1 MAGYLS
7 ARSASIEHH
16 LRRQPAA
23 RAGRP
28 ETGSTSA
35 LIFVVPVSAH
45 LQART
50 GLLAVCGGA
59 VLWGTT
65 GVAVRIIQERT
76 GLAAVTVGCYR
87 VLIAAVVIALV
98 LRASGLRAATQA
110 LRRNPVALLVCG
122 AGFGAYQALYF
133 IGVQDVGVSIS
144 TLVSLG
150 IAPVAL
156 TVGGVVA
163 RRRLPAA
170 GSLAVL
176 ACAVAGLAL
185 VSMRTGTGVPAPHPV
200 LGVLASIG
208 SGLGYAAI
216 TALSRRMS
224 HEDPLVLTGVT
235 SAVATVVLLPFAL
248 AAGLRL
254 PHDGIASMWLV
265 YIGVVPTVCAYWLFY
280 RGLRSTASEVAGVLT
295 LLEPLTAAVV
305 AAIVVHEKL
314 TPAAIVGGALM
325 LVAVAALY
333 LRRPAPEMGEV
344 PPP

>member
-1 MAGYLS
+1 MS
-7 ARSASIEHH
+7 VSTH
-16 LRRQPAA
+16 LR
-23 RAGRP
+23 
-28 ETGSTSA
+28 
-35 LIFVVPVSAH
+35 
-45 LQART
+45 ART

-76 GLAAVTVGCYR
+76 GLAAVTVGFYR
-87 VLIAAVVIALV
+87 VLVAAVVVALV
-98 LRASGLRAATQA
+98 FRASGLRTAARV
-110 LRRNPVALLVCG
+110 LRRYPVALLVCG

-156 TVGGVVA
+156 TVGGALA
-163 RRRLPAA
+163 RRRLPGAA
-170 GSLAVL
+170 SLAVL
-176 ACAVAGLAL
+176 ACAVVGLAL
-185 VSMRTGTGVPAPHPV
+185 VSLRTSSGVPAPHPA
-200 LGVLASIG
+200 LGVLASVG

-235 SAVATVVLLPFAL
+235 SAIATVVLLPFAI

-254 PHDGIASMWLV
+254 PHDGIASMWVV
-265 YIGVVPTVCAYWLFY
+265 YIGVVPTICAYWLFY

-305 AAIVVHEKL
+305 AAIVVHEQL
-314 TPAAIVGGALM
+314 TPVAIVGGGLM

-333 LRRPAPEMGEV
+333 LRRPAPEVGEV